1 MILILQ
7 IMRSILLEQE
17 EEVLLQEEEEE
28 LSPKQ

>member
-17 EEVLLQEEEEE
+17 EEVHLQEEEEE